1 MIMMEFIIVMVK
13 NIVLLKILT
22 TFDSL
27 IFMGIK
33 IKGKKGLNYR
43 QGLFHPSCP
52 KDFHSKASWDEEEF
66 VKV

>member
-33 IKGKKGLNYR
+33 IKGKKGLHYGL
-43 QGLFHPSCP
+43 GLFHPSCP
-52 KDFHSKASWDEEEF
+52 KDFHSKAS
-66 VKV
+66 